1 MKTFKEQLTE
11 QANNQTYDISD
22 HVKRIKNMMRAC
34 INDREFVISLIH
46 SKPDSSIIAL
56 GYEPGP
62 VYQTF
67 IPWGCAPHV
76 YMKLFIV
83 ALKELG
89 FKDEDIEK
97 GAGEEKDYYY
107 YNIKVKW

>member
-34 INDREFVISLIH
+34 INNREFVISLIH

-67 IPWGCAPHV
+67 IPCGCAPHV

>member
-22 HVKRIKNMMRAC
+22 HVKRIKTMMRAC

-46 SKPDSSIIAL
+46 SKPDSIIAL
-56 GYEPGP
+56 GYEPGS

-67 IPWGCAPHV
+67 IPRGCEPHV
-76 YMKLFIV
+76 YMKLFTA

-97 GAGEEKDYYY
+97 GTGEEKDYYY

>member
-22 HVKRIKNMMRAC
+22 HVKRIKTMMRAC
-34 INDREFVISLIH
+34 INNREFVISLIH
-46 SKPDSSIIAL
+46 SKPGSIIAL
-56 GYEPGP
+56 GYESGP

-67 IPWGCAPHV
+67 IPTGCV
-76 YMKLFIV
+76 SYTYMKLFIE

-107 YNIKVKW
+107 YNIKVRW